1 MVLLAWGRIYLW
13 IFVQD
18 IEYFLFNC
26 RQVVGKKIKLDEPS
40 ANGNQESETTASTA
54 ENVDMKAK
62 QSESNAAESGKS
74 TAEDVDMIT
83 KESESNP
90 ADTGKSTDS
99 NAAESG
105 KSTDGD
111 VDMEAKKSDSTAA
124 DTGKASDEWGHET
137 LSPASIALAAVFFFV
152 VLRILTWE
160 HSTGDV
166 KHNIL
171 ISTQLHFLL
180 NNFILF

>member
-1 MVLLAWGRIYLW
+1 
-13 IFVQD
+13 
-18 IEYFLFNC
+18 
-26 RQVVGKKIKLDEPS
+26 
-40 ANGNQESETTASTA
+40 
-54 ENVDMKAK
+54 MKAK

-160 HSTGDV
+160 HSTGDDV
-166 KHNIL
+166 EQNIL
-171 ISTQLHFLL
+171 ISTQLHFFTKQLGYFNFNL
-180 NNFILF
+180 NWFSATGY

>member
-1 MVLLAWGRIYLW
+1 
-13 IFVQD
+13 
-18 IEYFLFNC
+18 
-26 RQVVGKKIKLDEPS
+26 
-40 ANGNQESETTASTA
+40 
-54 ENVDMKAK
+54 MKAK

-90 ADTGKSTDS
+90 ADTGKSTHS

-166 KHNIL
+166 KHKH
-171 ISTQLHFLL
+171 SYFHTTPF
-180 NNFILF
+180 FY